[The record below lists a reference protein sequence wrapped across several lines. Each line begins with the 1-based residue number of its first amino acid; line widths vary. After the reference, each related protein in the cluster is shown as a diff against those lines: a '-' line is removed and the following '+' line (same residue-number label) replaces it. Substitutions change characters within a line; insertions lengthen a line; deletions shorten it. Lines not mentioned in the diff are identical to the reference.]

1 MEASEQFRIVLHTSR
16 WLYHTPCPW
25 KHGCRHQF
33 HSDGTKNNNFI
44 NNFRFW
50 GNGCLVI
57 VPISVNRVK
66 FECRMVIKVHR
77 NVFSCQ
83 IVQYEP
89 DSIHLV
95 KQFVTS
101 AVPWRPSWIFFV
113 RASCGP
119 RKSRRKLL
127 WVSVGPRLPSCKFS
141 ETCPQTPIRTYSD
154 KFLSSYNVLGRDQ
167 EKNFWTV

>member
-1 MEASEQFRIVLHTSR
+1 MNIYHFRA
-16 WLYHTPCPW
+16 
-25 KHGCRHQF
+25 
-33 HSDGTKNNNFI
+33 
-44 NNFRFW
+44 
-50 GNGCLVI
+50 NGRPVI
-57 VPISVNRVK
+57 VRILVTGVK
-66 FECRMVIKVHR
+66 FEYRMVRKVHR

-83 IVQYEP
+83 KMQYEP

-101 AVPWRPSWIFFV
+101 SVPWRPSWIFFV

-154 KFLSSYNVLGRDQ
+154 KFLSSYVAFVALLDVVREFFPPHGGHTAFSSWKAWKHLLVFFIFVDWADRRGPAG
-167 EKNFWTV
+167 EFIV

>member
-1 MEASEQFRIVLHTSR
+1 MNIYHFR
-16 WLYHTPCPW
+16 
-25 KHGCRHQF
+25 
-33 HSDGTKNNNFI
+33 
-44 NNFRFW
+44 
-50 GNGCLVI
+50 GNGRPVI
-57 VPISVNRVK
+57 VRILVNGVK
-66 FECRMVIKVHR
+66 FEYRMVRKVHR

-83 IVQYEP
+83 IMQYEP

-101 AVPWRPSWIFFV
+101 SVPWRPSWIFFV

-141 ETCPQTPIRTYSD
+141 ETWPQTPIRTYFD
-154 KFLSSYNVLGRDQ
+154 KFLSSYWISFEYLKHLYILRW
-167 EKNFWTV
+167 KNLRANWKRSPSA